1 MEVDGIPDQSRI
13 LKLRAAAAALEG
25 AFLAEMLKSAEVK
38 SDLGGGAGEAQ
49 FASFL
54 REAQAKQLVCAGGVG
69 LSESLF
75 TALINSESSHV

>member
-1 MEVDGIPDQSRI
+1 
-13 LKLRAAAAALEG
+13 
-25 AFLAEMLKSAEVK
+25 MLKSAEVK